1 MLTKWGYEVAG
12 TLQPIAGESEF
23 DDFTAGKYSADTR
36 VPSLLEAASEA
47 VRNYCGWHVAPEVQ
61 CTCTLTAEGAVADL
75 PLRDVTAVSSVEEDG
90 QPVEFD
96 WRRCGMVRKRGGS
109 FSGSWDGVTVR
120 CTAGTEADPAL
131 KRAVCAIA
139 ENMLTV
145 SQTAAQESAGNV
157 SITYRGESLSE
168 RDMMALEPYRLVM

>member
-1 MLTKWGYEVAG
+1 MLTKWGYEVAEP
-12 TLQPIAGESEF
+12 LQPIVDEMEF
-23 DDFTAGKYSADTR
+23 DDWTAGKFSGDTR

-47 VRNYCGWHVAPEVQ
+47 VRNFCGWHVAPSAE
-61 CTCTLTAEGAVADL
+61 CTCMLTAEGAVADL

-90 QPVEFD
+90 EPVAFE

-109 FSGSWDGVTVR
+109 FGGSWDGVTVQ
-120 CTAGTEADPAL
+120 CTAGTEPDAGL

-157 SITYRGESLSE
+157 SVTYRGETLSE
-168 RDMMALEPYRLVM
+168 RDRMALEPYRLVM